1 MIYRITR
8 YAFIIFFALVIS
20 CRQNSS
26 QSGKLSD
33 SAKTNAANARGFL
46 HKDGQTLFPIGF
58 YELPGEEAELQ
69 RYVRSGI
76 NLFRCS
82 GKADLDRV
90 AAAGALGWVP
100 LGLTAGENED
110 LKSKIASIVDHPA
123 LAVWEGPDEIVHSFT
138 RWSGLYRT
146 LHVYKSRDEWEQQT
160 PNAIA
165 YSEKKAREIMPAM
178 HKAIEMIRRM
188 DSRNRP
194 VWINEATNSD
204 LKFVRQYVDAIDITG
219 ADSYPVKESE
229 RDVAVIG
236 DITERWKKV
245 GRNQKAVWM
254 VLQAFSWNELGDYFG
269 AKKSAYP
276 SFIESRFMAYDAIV
290 HGAGGLLYWGS
301 HYLHNPGFRQSILA
315 LTGELAALQPFLVA
329 PDQPVHV
336 ELVECVHKIKDR
348 GVQVMARRHGDD
360 WIIVLVNEDRRPHLG
375 IEITGI
381 DDLNGR
387 DLQLLYGDEKFHV
400 ERGELITRL
409 TPLQVKV
416 FATGRQWQSQ
426 QLKADLKGL

>member
-1 MIYRITR
+1 MINRIIR
-8 YAFIIFFALVIS
+8 YAFIIFLALFIS
-20 CRQNSS
+20 CRQNLS

-33 SAKTNAANARGFL
+33 SAKTNAAKARGFL

-58 YELPGEEAELQ
+58 YELPRDDAELQ
-69 RYVRSGI
+69 RYVRSGV

-100 LGLTAGENED
+100 LGLTAGENEE
-110 LKSKIASIVDHPA
+110 LKSKIASIADHPA
-123 LAVWEGPDEIVHSFT
+123 LVVWEGPDEIVHSFT

-146 LHVYKSRDEWEQQT
+146 LHVYKSRDEWEQQK

-178 HKAIEMIRRM
+178 HKAIKMIRRM

-236 DITERWKKV
+236 DITERWEKV
-245 GRNQKAVWM
+245 GRNQ
-254 VLQAFSWNELGDYFG
+254 
-269 AKKSAYP
+269 
-276 SFIESRFMAYDAIV
+276 
-290 HGAGGLLYWGS
+290 
-301 HYLHNPGFRQSILA
+301 
-315 LTGELAALQPFLVA
+315 
-329 PDQPVHV
+329 
-336 ELVECVHKIKDR
+336 
-348 GVQVMARRHGDD
+348 
-360 WIIVLVNEDRRPHLG
+360 NEDRRPHLG

-400 ERGELITRL
+400 ERGKLITRL

-426 QLKADLKGL
+426 QLKGDLKGLQDL